1 MVGEVYNTFSD
12 YFRIMQKFQGNYKW
26 IEMRMIP
33 EHADTYLKY
42 MHKMKDFKCTEK
54 SRGQYNEQP
63 HTAKSNYFVKF
74 L

>member
-12 YFRIMQKFQGNYKW
+12 YFRIMQKIQGNYKW